1 MAGLRLAFMG
11 TPDFA
16 IPALRAL
23 LAAGH
28 ELAAVYTQ
36 PPRRAGRGRK
46 ERRSPV
52 HELALAHGLEVRTP
66 ASLKAAEVQADFAAL
81 GLDAAVVV
89 AYGQILP
96 PAILKAP
103 RLGCVN
109 VHASLLPRWRGA
121 APIQRAIM
129 AGDVQTGVTIMLMDE
144 GLDTGPLLL
153 DEAVPI
159 APGATA
165 GDLHDCLAARGA
177 PLLLRAL
184 AGLAD
189 GTLAPRPQ
197 PATGATYAPKIDK
210 AEARIDWR
218 RSADEID
225 RLIRGLSPAPGAW
238 FAAGGARIKV
248 LRAEL
253 AAGSGAPGAVIG
265 APLTV
270 ACGDGALA
278 LSLVQR
284 AGKGPMAARDFVR
297 GFALP
302 ESLAAD
308 NAL

>member
-16 IPALRAL
+16 IPALRVL

-28 ELAAVYTQ
+28 DLAAVYTQ

-52 HELALAHGLEVRTP
+52 HELALSHGLEVRTP
-66 ASLKAAEVQADFAAL
+66 ASLKTAAVQADFAAL
-81 GLDAAVVV
+81 KLDAAVVV

-129 AGDVQTGVTIMLMDE
+129 AGDTQTGVTIMLMDE

-159 APGATA
+159 APDATA
-165 GDLHDCLAARGA
+165 GDLHDCLAKRGA

-189 GTLAPRPQ
+189 GTLSPRPQ
-197 PATGATYAPKIDK
+197 PATGACYAPKIDK

-218 RSADEID
+218 RPADEID
-225 RLIRGLSPAPGAW
+225 RLIRGLSPSPGAW
-238 FAAGGARIKV
+238 FEAAGARIKV
-248 LRAEL
+248 LRAEPV
-253 AAGSGAPGAVIG
+253 AGSGAPGMVIG
-265 APLTV
+265 APLSV
-270 ACGDGALA
+270 ACGAGALA
-278 LSLVQR
+278 LTLIQR
-284 AGKGPMAARDFVR
+284 AGKGPMAAEDFVR
-297 GFALP
+297 GFSLP
-302 ESLAAD
+302 KRLAAD
-308 NAL
+308 DAL